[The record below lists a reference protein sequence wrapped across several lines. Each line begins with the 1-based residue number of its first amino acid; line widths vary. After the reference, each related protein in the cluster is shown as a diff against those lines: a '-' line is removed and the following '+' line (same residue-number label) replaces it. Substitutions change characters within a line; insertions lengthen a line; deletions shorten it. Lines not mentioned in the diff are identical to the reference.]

1 MKTPMLWIVGFLV
14 LFTIGG
20 LTGVVLSNAG
30 LDIAMHDTYYVVAH
44 FHYVLSM
51 GAVFGALA
59 GFYYWFE
66 KLTGLTFDAVLG
78 RAHFWVMFFGV
89 NITFFPIHFL
99 GLAGMPRRI
108 PDYPDSY
115 AGWNYIASFGSWL
128 SLISVFIFFIG
139 IYRSISGSLE
149 ELYSTPEYYF
159 RLFSNYVIKSSSVTM
174 SEYFS
179 NQMNKL
185 FGGASTANATFSNV
199 LVRSYILKKLD
210 NKRKLNPNYL

>member
-1 MKTPMLWIVGFLV
+1 
-14 LFTIGG
+14 
-20 LTGVVLSNAG
+20 
-30 LDIAMHDTYYVVAH
+30 
-44 FHYVLSM
+44 M

-66 KLTGLTFDAVLG
+66 KITGLTFDAVLG

-108 PDYPDSY
+108 PDYPDAY

-128 SLISVFIFFIG
+128 SLISVFIFFYG
-139 IYRSISGSLE
+139 LYRSISGSLE

-159 RLFSNYVIKSSSVTM
+159 RLLSNYVVRSSHATFIQYIYGQV
-174 SEYFS
+174 
-179 NQMNKL
+179 NKL
-185 FGGASTANATFSNV
+185 LGNTSQADLTFSTV
-199 LVRSYILKKLD
+199 LARAYFVKKLD
-210 NKRKLNPNYL
+210 RSNKRKFNSFYIKKLPELGY